1 MSTLAKLLST
11 VLVVSLCVAPVWA
24 GTPISGDYLESRT
37 CDVYTGPCFANGES
51 AMAGSEALLAWS
63 IDQGQFDGVDLA
75 GLKVAMAVKASD
87 TLGYGGGLG
96 AQPEPI
102 RSIVMVDA
110 RATEAQRSALV
121 SFAKSRAGK
130 VAGEVVRVEPQTIE
144 FAVDH
149 VTGAAN
155 LKIGLAG
162 AIRTRGMRK
171 GDCVCSNETI
181 FYPPLTKVE
190 NFIPAYNLEHQFSA
204 AGLGAKWSA
213 PNTRSAFLAT
223 FGY

>member
-1 MSTLAKLLST
+1 MSTLAKLST
-11 VLVVSLCVAPVWA
+11 FAMLSLCVSPVWA
-24 GTPISGDYLESRT
+24 GTPLSGDYLESRT

-51 AMAGSEALLAWS
+51 ALAGSEALLAWS

-75 GLKVAMAVKASD
+75 GLKVALAVKASD

-96 AQPEPI
+96 ACPDPI
-102 RSIVMVDA
+102 RSVVMVDD
-110 RATEAQRSALV
+110 RASDAQRAALV
-121 SFAKSRAGK
+121 AFAKERGGK
-130 VAGEVVRVEPQTIE
+130 VAGQVVRVEPQPFT

-149 VTGAAN
+149 VTGAAD
-155 LKIGLAG
+155 LKIGRVA
-162 AIRTRGMRK
+162 AIRTRGIRK

-190 NFIPAYNLEHQFSA
+190 NSIPAYNLEHQFSA
-204 AGLGAKWSA
+204 GGLGAKWSA
-213 PNTRSAFLAT
+213 PNSRSAFLAT

>member
-1 MSTLAKLLST
+1 MSTLAKLFSIAL
-11 VLVVSLCVAPVWA
+11 VLCATPLWA
-24 GTPISGDYLESRT
+24 GAPLSGDYLESRT

-51 AMAGSEALLAWS
+51 AMAGSEALMAWS

-96 AQPEPI
+96 AKPEPI
-102 RSIVMVDA
+102 RSIVMVDV
-110 RATEAQRSALV
+110 RATEAQRAALV
-121 SFAKSRAGK
+121 AFAKAKAGK
-130 VAGEVVRVEPQTIE
+130 VGGEVIRVDAQNFDFT
-144 FAVDH
+144 VDH

-155 LKIGLAG
+155 LKIGQAA

-190 NFIPAYNLEHQFSA
+190 NSIPAYNLEHQFSA

-213 PNTRSAFLAT
+213 PNSRSAFLAT